1 MPAFPAA
8 LETVSNSIRALSPS
22 ASRRVGIKVNSRAG
36 RPSFGGRRTNRALL
50 EVEGLLA
57 LQGSRTLAVMNNNA
71 SVALLVA
78 IEVASKFAG
87 AHNSLA
93 SNPSVER
100 TANGGARLRFF
111 PVVEAPLSA
120 AHLER

>member
-1 MPAFPAA
+1 MGCLARHQRQG
-8 LETVSNSIRALSPS
+8 SLSPS
-22 ASRRVGIKVNSRAG
+22 ASRRVGIKVNARAG
-36 RPSFGGRRTNRALL
+36 RPSFGGRPTNRALL
-50 EVEGLLA
+50 EVEGLLV

-100 TANGGARLRFF
+100 TANGGARLRASLWSQ
-111 PVVEAPLSA
+111 APLSA
-120 AHLER
+120 AHLQR